1 MHSSRGRFVVAL
13 AVATA
18 LLAPAGCGRAAADEP
33 ALLNDLAIRLDRAGD
48 LTFTAEYRLDG
59 GAEALIAQAQEPRR
73 AAYVHPG
80 GKAVFTE
87 TELANCRGS
96 RCTVKAPPSPGS
108 DPALDLLAATASGEP
123 APSPSPGTDAAAGL
137 VAPSA
142 AVRLVSSAMTDGAT
156 VTRYG
161 KTIAGEPSTCV
172 GVHGPTGFTTC
183 VTDDGLLGSF
193 TGTVDGT
200 LYSFELTAYTDTAD
214 AAAFELPAGA
224 EIDDQ
229 RPD

>member
-1 MHSSRGRFVVAL
+1 MHSSRGRFFTAL

-18 LLAPAGCGRAAADEP
+18 LLVPAGCSSAAADEP
-33 ALLNDLAIRLDRAGD
+33 ALLNDLATRLDRAGD

-59 GAEALIAQAQEPRR
+59 GAEALIAQAQKPRR

-87 TELANCRGS
+87 TELANCLGN
-96 RCTVKAPPSPGS
+96 RCTLVAPPSPGAE
-108 DPALDLLAATASGEP
+108 PALDLLAATTDDATTSSASHP
-123 APSPSPGTDAAAGL
+123 AAGL
-137 VAPSA
+137 VPPSA
-142 AVRLVSSAMTDGAT
+142 AVRLVSTAMTDGAT
-156 VTRYG
+156 VTRYH
-161 KTIAGEPSTCV
+161 KTIAGEASTCV

-183 VTDDGLLGSF
+183 VTASGLLGSF
-193 TGTVDGT
+193 TGTVGGT
-200 LYSFELTAYTDTAD
+200 QYSFELTAFTGTAD
-214 AAAFELPAGA
+214 ATNFELPAGA

>member
-1 MHSSRGRFVVAL
+1 MA
-13 AVATA
+13 AA
-18 LLAPAGCGRAAADEP
+18 LLAPAGCSRAAADES
-33 ALLNDLAIRLDRAGD
+33 ALLNDLATSLDRAGD

-59 GAEALIAQAQEPRR
+59 GEEALIAQAQKPRR

-87 TELANCRGS
+87 TELANCTGN
-96 RCTVKAPPSPGS
+96 RCTLVAPPSPGTE
-108 DPALDLLAATASGEP
+108 PALDLLAAASDEP
-123 APSPSPGTDAAAGL
+123 APTASPGSHPANGL
-137 VAPSA
+137 VPPSA

-156 VTRYG
+156 VTRYH
-161 KTIAGEPSTCV
+161 KTIAGESSTCV

-183 VTDDGLLGSF
+183 VTASGLLGSF
-193 TGTVDGT
+193 TGTVDGK
-200 LYSFELTAYTDTAD
+200 LYSFELTTFTGSAD
-214 AAAFELPAGA
+214 AATFELPAGA

>member
-1 MHSSRGRFVVAL
+1 MHSARGRFFAALTVV
-13 AVATA
+13 VA

-33 ALLNDLAIRLDRAGD
+33 ELLNDLATRLDKAGD

-59 GAEALIAQAQEPRR
+59 GEEALIAQAQEPRR

-87 TELANCRGS
+87 TELAKCDAN
-96 RCTVKAPPSPGS
+96 RCTLLAPPSPGTE
-108 DPALDLLAATASGEP
+108 PALDLLSAASDEGSP
-123 APSPSPGTDAAAGL
+123 DPSTHAVAGL

-142 AVRLVSSAMTDGAT
+142 AVRLVSTAMVDGAT
-156 VTRYG
+156 VTRYR
-161 KTIAGEPSTCV
+161 KTIAGESSTCV

-183 VTDDGLLGSF
+183 VTASGLLGSF
-193 TGTVDGT
+193 TGTVGGR
-200 LYSFELTAYTDTAD
+200 LYSFELTSYAPTAE
-214 AAAFELPAGA
+214 AATFDLPAGA

-229 RPD
+229 RTD

>member
-1 MHSSRGRFVVAL
+1 MHSARGRFFAALTVV
-13 AVATA
+13 VA

-33 ALLNDLAIRLDRAGD
+33 ELLNDLATRLDKAGD

-59 GAEALIAQAQEPRR
+59 GEEALIAQAQEPRR

-87 TELANCRGS
+87 TELAKCDAS
-96 RCTVKAPPSPGS
+96 RCTLLAPPSPGTE
-108 DPALDLLAATASGEP
+108 PALDLLSATSDEKGSTAAP
-123 APSPSPGTDAAAGL
+123 GL

-142 AVRLVSSAMTDGAT
+142 AVRLVSTAMVDGAT
-156 VTRYG
+156 VTRYR
-161 KTIAGEPSTCV
+161 KTIAGESSTCV

-183 VTDDGLLGSF
+183 VTASGLLGSF
-193 TGTVDGT
+193 TGTVGGR
-200 LYSFELTAYTDTAD
+200 LYSFELTSYAPTAE
-214 AAAFELPAGA
+214 AATFDLPAGA

-229 RPD
+229 RAD